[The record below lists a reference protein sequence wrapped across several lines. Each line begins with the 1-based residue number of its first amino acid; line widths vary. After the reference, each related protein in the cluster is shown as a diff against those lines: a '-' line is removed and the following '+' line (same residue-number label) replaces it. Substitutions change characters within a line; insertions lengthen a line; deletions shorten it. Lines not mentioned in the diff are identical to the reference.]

1 MCRVES
7 KLLWSNYCGVGGVG
21 CLKVSYSTV
30 DGFLTIILY
39 WIFFIFFF
47 VGDGA
52 GILFLDEGMGH
63 DYERKTWIVS

>member
-30 DGFLTIILY
+30 DGFLTIIFISE
-39 WIFFIFFF
+39 IFYFFLRRRWS
-47 VGDGA
+47 GDS
-52 GILFLDEGMGH
+52 FP
-63 DYERKTWIVS
+63 